1 MLLLPFADNQPI
13 QPMPQALT
21 LTRQVLKALRVLTWA
36 YGGAILALLIVS
48 LAERQWFFR
57 AIGVEAGD
65 GFGAIAIGMQMMAV
79 LGIATIPINLTIID
93 RLIAMVD
100 TVRSGDPFVIANA
113 RRLKQIAWLTVGLQ
127 VIHLAIG
134 VIIRFISSV
143 GQHLDMDWSFSLAP
157 WIAVLLIFVL
167 ANVFEHGA
175 RMRADLE
182 GTV

>member
-1 MLLLPFADNQPI
+1 
-13 QPMPQALT
+13 MPESLT
-21 LTRQVLKALRVLTWA
+21 LTRQILKTLRVLTWA
-36 YGGAILALLIVS
+36 YGGAILALLITSIV
-48 LAERQWFFR
+48 EREWFFR
-57 AIGVEAGD
+57 AIGVKAGAD
-65 GFGAIAIGMQMMAV
+65 ADAIALGMQMMAV
-79 LGIATIPINLTIID
+79 LGIATIPINLAIID

-113 RRLKQIAWLTVGLQ
+113 QRLKQIAWLVVGLQ

-134 VIIRFISSV
+134 VIIRFITTV
-143 GQHLDMDWSFSLAP
+143 GQHLDMDWSFSLTP

>member
-1 MLLLPFADNQPI
+1 
-13 QPMPQALT
+13 MPQGLT
-21 LTRQVLKALRVLTWA
+21 LTRQVLKTLRVLTWA
-36 YGGAILALLIVS
+36 YGGAILALLIASFV
-48 LAERQWFFR
+48 EREWFFR
-57 AIGVEAGD
+57 AIGVKAGD
-65 GFGAIAIGMQMMAV
+65 GFGIIAIGMQMMAV
-79 LGIATIPINLTIID
+79 LGIATIPINLSIID

-100 TVRSGDPFVIANA
+100 TVRSGDPFVFSNA
-113 RRLKQIAWLTVGLQ
+113 RRLKQIAWLVVGLQ

-134 VIIRFISSV
+134 VIIRAIGKA
-143 GQHLDMDWSFSLAP
+143 GQHLDMDWSFSLTP

>member
-1 MLLLPFADNQPI
+1 
-13 QPMPQALT
+13 MPQALT
-21 LTRQVLKALRVLTWA
+21 LTRKVLKALRVLTWA
-36 YGGAILALLIVS
+36 YGGAILALLIASFV
-48 LAERQWFFR
+48 EREWFFR
-57 AIGVEAGD
+57 AIGVKAGD
-65 GFGAIAIGMQMMAV
+65 GFGIIAIGMQMMAV
-79 LGIATIPINLTIID
+79 LGIVTIPINISIID

-113 RRLKQIAWLTVGLQ
+113 RRLKQLAWLTVGLQ

-134 VIIRFISSV
+134 VIIRSISSV
-143 GQHLDMDWSFSLAP
+143 GQHLDMDWSFSLTP

-182 GTV
+182 GT

>member
-1 MLLLPFADNQPI
+1 
-13 QPMPQALT
+13 MPQALT

-36 YGGAILALLIVS
+36 YGGAILALLIASVV
-48 LAERQWFFR
+48 EREWFFR
-57 AIGVEAGD
+57 AIGVQAGD
-65 GFGAIAIGMQMMAV
+65 GLGVIAIGMQMMAV
-79 LGIATIPINLTIID
+79 LGIVTIPINISIID

-113 RRLKQIAWLTVGLQ
+113 RRLKQIAWLVVGLQ

-134 VIIRFISSV
+134 VIIRAISKV
-143 GQHLDMDWSFSLAP
+143 GQHLDMDWSFSLTP

>member
-1 MLLLPFADNQPI
+1 
-13 QPMPQALT
+13 MPQALT
-21 LTRQVLKALRVLTWA
+21 LTRQVLKALRVLTWV
-36 YGGAILALLIVS
+36 YGGAILALLIASFV
-48 LAERQWFFR
+48 EREWFFR
-57 AIGVEAGD
+57 AIGVQPGD

-79 LGIATIPINLTIID
+79 LGIATIPFYAAILD
-93 RLIAMVD
+93 RLVAMVD

-113 RRLKQIAWLTVGLQ
+113 ERLKRIAWLVVGLQ

-134 VIIRFISSV
+134 VIIRVIGSGS
-143 GQHLDMDWSFSLAP
+143 QHLDIDWTFSLTP